1 MKVDQVLIKE
11 HIQNAFIKGKIEV
24 KDHRK
29 NVLVLENGIFK
40 FNGVEKPKSSD
51 AIEAIFLEA
60 LRLTRNVKL
69 NQQEYFRKSNK
80 WILKSHQN
88 EL

>member
-1 MKVDQVLIKE
+1 MIVDQVLIKE
-11 HIQNAFIKGKIEV
+11 HIQKAFIKGKIEV

-29 NVLVLENGIFK
+29 NVLILENGIFK
-40 FNGVEKPKSSD
+40 FNGIEKSKSTE

-60 LRLTRNVKL
+60 LRLTRSVKL
-69 NQQEYFRKSNK
+69 NHQEYFRKSNK
-80 WILKSHQN
+80 WVLISHQN